1 MSSAAVLGS
10 MRKPERCKQTGL
22 AIPECS
28 CRACCEALVFDLQ
41 PRHST
46 EPQQSLPPLIEPIEV
61 EQAFHSRP
69 ESDGLRTNAL
79 PTTTQWFVN
88 A

>member
-1 MSSAAVLGS
+1 
-10 MRKPERCKQTGL
+10 MRKPERCKHTGL

-28 CRACCEALVFDLQ
+28 CRACCEALLFELQ
-41 PRHST
+41 SRDST
-46 EPQQSLPPLIEPIEV
+46 EPQQSLPPPIEV

-69 ESDGLRTNAL
+69 ESDGPRTNAL
-79 PTTTQWFVN
+79 PTTTQRFVN

>member
-28 CRACCEALVFDLQ
+28 CRACCEALVFDP
-41 PRHST
+41 PRHSI
-46 EPQQSLPPLIEPIEV
+46 EPQQALPPLIEPIDV
-61 EQAFHSRP
+61 EQAVSTADEFAAR
-69 ESDGLRTNAL
+69 R
-79 PTTTQWFVN
+79 
-88 A
+88 